1 MRLKWVLL
9 CFLLWCVNE
18 VSAQRLS
25 LSTGVNFPYLF
36 SSTESLNDVSIQC
49 GQYYKGGTSYYF
61 NDRMGLELNIVFQT
75 NNLEWLE
82 TPTSLQNHLN
92 RNIDIS
98 TINYDTFVV
107 DILLQYSL
115 LKWSFFDL
123 SVSTGMG
130 MLLNFN
136 EKEIEESMISSDVEF
151 VRKAAPVIS
160 ANLKFSYFPK
170 RYLGLFVDFNAILTH
185 NNVQIR
191 QEVTTRY
198 TLLFTG
204 VGVGIIFGG

>member
-9 CFLLWCVNE
+9 FFLLLCVNI

-36 SSTESLNDVSIQC
+36 LSTESLNDVSIKS

-82 TPTSLQNHLN
+82 KPTPLQNNLN
-92 RNIDIS
+92 RNIEIS

-115 LKWSFFDL
+115 LKWSSFDL

-130 MLLNFN
+130 MLLNYN
-136 EKEIEESMISSDVEF
+136 EKEIEESMISTNLEF
-151 VRKAAPVIS
+151 VRKATPVIS
-160 ANLKFSYFPK
+160 TNLKFSYFPK

-185 NNVQIR
+185 NNVQVK
-191 QEVTTRY
+191 QELTTRY